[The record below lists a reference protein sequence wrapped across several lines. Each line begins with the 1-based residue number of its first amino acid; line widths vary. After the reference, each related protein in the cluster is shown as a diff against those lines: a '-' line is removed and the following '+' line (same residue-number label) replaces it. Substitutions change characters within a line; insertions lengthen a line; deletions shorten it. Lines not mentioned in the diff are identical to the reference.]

1 MESISELIKTPKSD
15 TETTF
20 DFEAYNQRWCD
31 NYNQS
36 KGNLQGYDCKKC
48 LNRGYFA
55 KIVDGYEVMLPCEC
69 LEFRKTLHKIQKSG
83 LKNSIDKFT
92 FDSFTANTDWQEYIK
107 NRAKAFVNNHENK
120 WFYIGGQVGC
130 GKTHICTAI
139 VGELFKQGK
148 TGQYMLWR
156 DEAVK
161 LKASVNDSTEYQK
174 LIKPLKTVDV
184 LYIDDF
190 FKTERDRQPT
200 QADINIAFEILNYR
214 YSNDDLITII
224 SSERTINELLD
235 IDEAVGSRIYERTRE
250 SNIIINR
257 DRTKNYRLRGE
268 YNA

>member
-1 MESISELIKTPKSD
+1 MEAISELITTPKND
-15 TETTF
+15 TATTF
-20 DFEAYNQRWCD
+20 DFAAHNQRMCD
-31 NYNQS
+31 IYNQS
-36 KGNLQGYDCKKC
+36 TGTLQGYDCKKC

-55 KIVDGYEVMLPCEC
+55 KIVDGYEVMSPCEC
-69 LEFRKTLHKIQKSG
+69 LEFRNTLHKIQKSG
-83 LKNSIDKFT
+83 LKNSIDKLT
-92 FDSFTANTDWQEYIK
+92 FESFTAPTDWQEYIK
-107 NRAKAFVNNHENK
+107 NRAMEFVNNHENK

-161 LKASVNDSTEYQK
+161 LKASVNDSTEYQN

-190 FKTERDRQPT
+190 FKTEKDKLPT

-214 YSNDDLITII
+214 YSNESLITII

-235 IDEAVGSRIYERTRE
+235 IDEAVGSRIYERTKD

-257 DRTKNYRLRGE
+257 DRGKNYRLRGCV
-268 YNA
+268 